1 MKDKTSPLAA
11 FSLGII
17 IILLGVSLPENDNY
31 NYNLIVMI
39 LGAIILLISIMM
51 YVKKIKNKK

>member
-1 MKDKTSPLAA
+1 MKDNTSPLAA